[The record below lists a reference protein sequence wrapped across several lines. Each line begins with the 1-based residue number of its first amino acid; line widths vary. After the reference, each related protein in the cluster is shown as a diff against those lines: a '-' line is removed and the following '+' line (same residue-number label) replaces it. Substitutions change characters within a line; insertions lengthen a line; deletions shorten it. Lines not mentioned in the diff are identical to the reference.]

1 MKRITLIV
9 GHYGSGKTE
18 FAMNL
23 TMDLKKKYD
32 KVAILD
38 MDIANPY
45 FRSRERQKYL
55 EEHGVTIHHNAF
67 GYDIAE
73 DLPAISATL
82 RAPLENKDFMTVV
95 DVGGND
101 SGARVLNQFKKYFM
115 DDDSEMLAVV
125 NANRFETDTVEGCI
139 SHILQIHEETGIPV
153 KGIINN
159 THMLRETT
167 VDDIIKGYKICKQVG
182 EQLEVPLVWNTCR
195 VDLLD
200 ELETVKAKEGY
211 DDLTIYPIQ
220 LYMRPTWLDQKID

>member
-1 MKRITLIV
+1 MKRITIIV

-18 FAMNL
+18 FAINL
-23 TMDLKKKYD
+23 TLDLKKEYE

-45 FRSRERQKYL
+45 FRTRERQKFL
-55 EEHGVTIHHNAF
+55 EDRGVAVHHNAF
-67 GYDIAE
+67 GFDIAE

-101 SGARVLNQFKKYFM
+101 SGAMILNQFKKYFM
-115 DDDSEMLAVV
+115 DDDSEMLCVV
-125 NANRFETDTVEGCI
+125 NGNRFETDTVEGCL
-139 SHILQIHEETGIPV
+139 SHILRIHAETGIPI
-153 KGIINN
+153 KGLINN

-167 VDDIIKGYKICKQVG
+167 VDDIIKGYKLCKQVS
-182 EQLEVPLVWNTCR
+182 EQLDVPLVWNTCR

-200 ELETVKAKEGY
+200 ELEAVKAKKGY
-211 DDLTIYPIQ
+211 DDLNIYPIQ
-220 LYMRPTWLDQKID
+220 LYMRPTWLDEPVH